1 MPLAIF
7 ERAMASCEGA
17 NFVWFVRRVFAS
29 QPKKNDSFFYVFA
42 IFLDLFK
49 VIFYFLPW
57 KITSKPPFG
66 RICVDP
72 FSKHVNKQIQ
82 VVYFQNPYLEK

>member
-17 NFVWFVRRVFAS
+17 NFVWFVRWVFAS

-57 KITSKPPFG
+57 KIT
-66 RICVDP
+66 I
-72 FSKHVNKQIQ
+72 VNHHLGKY
-82 VVYFQNPYLEK
+82 VWTLFPSMKNHSLEK